1 MYTQFC
7 KLILTP
13 VFALAMVAISG
24 AVTAD
29 TVSQEINEARQE
41 IQIWTTY
48 ALSPYLRAYNLN
60 VSVQNG
66 KATLTGKVDGDV
78 NKDLAKQIALGVNG
92 VKEVDNQIVVE
103 TDYVTPARSSE
114 RSYGEVIDHATITA
128 AVKSKLLW
136 SKHANGLAIDV
147 DTNRGKVKLTGTA
160 DSGAAKELAGLLA
173 MNTHGVVS
181 VNNQLVIDGSKLTVA
196 DNTRG
201 SLDKAGQNMADSWIT
216 TKVKSTFMYSSNVN
230 SSDISV
236 STDSGIV
243 TLSGKVNSG
252 AERALAVELAQNVRG
267 VKSVDSKS
275 LTL

>member
-1 MYTQFC
+1 MYTHFR

-13 VFALAMVAISG
+13 FIALSMVAISS

-114 RSYGEVIDHATITA
+114 RSYGEVIDDATITA